1 MALELTFWG
10 IVGVGV
16 GALYFTSTPT
26 DFIPLFTLIF
36 LLRFITFMIR
46 VEERLDAII
55 QVCLEED
62 EEYEDDA
69 IFHPPYDLD
78 LPEDVD

>member
-1 MALELTFWG
+1 MALELIFWG
-10 IVGVGV
+10 IVGVG
-16 GALYFTSTPT
+16 GSALYFTSTPANLT
-26 DFIPLFTLIF
+26 PLFTLIF
-36 LLRFITFMIR
+36 LLRFIAFMIR

-55 QVCLEED
+55 QVYLEED
-62 EEYEDDA
+62 EDDD

>member
-10 IVGVGV
+10 ILGVGV
-16 GALYFTSTPT
+16 GALYFTSTPANLT
-26 DFIPLFTLIF
+26 PLFTLIF

-55 QVCLEED
+55 QVYLEED
-62 EEYEDDA
+62 EDDA